1 MVEIPPPVPS
11 HFLSLSPFPRP
22 GDPTICATLMQMT
35 TRTSTHSRFW
45 CAYYPTCPVRQ
56 GVFFEPVTAQTVTAV
71 HKLGFILCNPLKKNL
86 FGTLKLIGNLRP
98 TDWIGQ
104 PDLDDYGVIEMAT
117 TRTIK
122 FRFPIKESADWTLW
136 DLFESSDCVAI
147 SLIREFTTN
156 NIFTDAHCTVH

>member
-1 MVEIPPPVPS
+1 MIS
-11 HFLSLSPFPRP
+11 SLEALEKLQYGSNLFSN
-22 GDPTICATLMQMT
+22 PTICATLMQMT

-98 TDWIGQ
+98 TD
-104 PDLDDYGVIEMAT
+104 
-117 TRTIK
+117 
-122 FRFPIKESADWTLW
+122 
-136 DLFESSDCVAI
+136 
-147 SLIREFTTN
+147 
-156 NIFTDAHCTVH
+156 